1 MEQHRVGRDH
11 RAVNA
16 RPQAGTWS
24 GLTEQERSNSFEGA
38 DSPRCEIV
46 AGSLRV
52 QERDSCGY
60 VTTAEF
66 HDSFPVTD
74 SRFDTKT
81 TQTLTHAAGDLGGV
95 HLQSVRP
102 S

>member
-16 RPQAGTWS
+16 RHQAGTWS
-24 GLTEQERSNSFEGA
+24 GLTEQERPISFEVA
-38 DSPRCEIV
+38 DAPRCEIV

-52 QERDSCGY
+52 QKRDSYGY

-66 HDSFPVTD
+66 HDSFPITD
-74 SRFDTKT
+74 SRFDAKN
-81 TQTLTHAAGDLGGV
+81 H
-95 HLQSVRP
+95 
-102 S
+102 